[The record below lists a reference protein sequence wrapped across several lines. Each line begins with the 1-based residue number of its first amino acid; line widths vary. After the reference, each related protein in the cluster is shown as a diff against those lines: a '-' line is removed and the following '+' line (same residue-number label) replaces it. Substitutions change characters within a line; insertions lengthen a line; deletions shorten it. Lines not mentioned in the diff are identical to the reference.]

1 MNSFAVLAFL
11 LFLLREFSIFP
22 YYYRYNTRPCNSY
35 FFFLFFFFAHFNF
48 SASGQAVV
56 TGVIPPPRFLP
67 SICIAH
73 RIQQS
78 HCTSIAYRVLLT
90 HAVALSASQFVHKR
104 KPQRIYTSM
113 HSAGLELTKL
123 TYIRL
128 KGDLIRHR
136 GDRCTSVLPGAG
148 VLLYLLSDS
157 IKTSQHI

>member
-1 MNSFAVLAFL
+1 M
-11 LFLLREFSIFP
+11 
-22 YYYRYNTRPCNSY
+22 RPC
-35 FFFLFFFFAHFNF
+35 FFFYVSSPFSPIITGTIQDLVTPTFFFFFSHTFNF

-78 HCTSIAYRVLLT
+78 HCTSIVHRVLLT
-90 HAVALSASQFVHKR
+90 HALALSASQFVHKK
-104 KPQRIYTSM
+104 KPQRIYTSV

-128 KGDLIRHR
+128 EGNLIRHR
-136 GDRCTSVLPGAG
+136 GDRCTNVLPRTG